1 MINHRLILIVVVNCK
16 SLKIIDP
23 PNHGPVRAVIANN
36 YVILQNRLNVFSKT
50 ESKKKYLIVNDKSII
65 LPVIPYVSIF

>member
-36 YVILQNRLNVFSKT
+36 YVILQNMLMFLARLKN
-50 ESKKKYLIVNDKSII
+50 YLIVNDKSII